1 MSGGTTPHM
10 EKAHTNSKTGQFIQ
24 DNGETAKNKE
34 MVSIFTPMVTTLSA
48 HLGTDISRE
57 KANINMSQVINMR
70 VSSIW
75 IVSLGMEL

>member
-1 MSGGTTPHM
+1 M